1 MDDKKPLPFVYQ
13 FAAGRCFI
21 IRIYNQLLTDVQVP
35 WPVYLK

>member
-13 FAAGRCFI
+13 FAAGKRFI
-21 IRIYNQLLTDVQVP
+21 LSPYRQLLTDVQVP